1 VAAAHSTI
9 AAVLTVANSTVA
21 ALVWQQQTAQSWSS
35 CDYATAFAAFNG
47 PQSRHSGALVPLPP
61 LVVAEGV
68 VVGAT
73 RTNAAR
79 FALLPLARAA
89 LPARSSTTCGPTQ
102 SPRGRVH
109 PWVATRSGHHHNTPP
124 YYTPLRCS
132 GAASGASPYTAFAPM
147 PLPRAPPQQ
156 PQPTLWTGE
165 WN

>member
-21 ALVWQQQTAQSWSS
+21 ALMWQQQTAQSWSS

-47 PQSRHSGALVPLPP
+47 PQSRHSRALVPLPLWWWWQRGWSSVP
-61 LVVAEGV
+61 
-68 VVGAT
+68 
-73 RTNAAR
+73 AAR

-89 LPARSSTTCGPTQ
+89 LPARPSTTRGPTQ
-102 SPRGRVH
+102 SPRGRVR

-124 YYTPLRCS
+124 YYTPLRRS
-132 GAASGASPYTAFAPM
+132 GAASGASPYTAFTPI

-156 PQPTLWTGE
+156 PQPTPWTGE